1 MPAEDN
7 KEKRRRMVEEV
18 RNAVFSLSDEE
29 LEKKKQGVVKR
40 LFDFAN
46 YLESKIAMLYYP
58 MDELEF
64 DIETVFRE
72 SIKNGKVLTF
82 PYFKD
87 KKDNIK
93 FYKVDNLKQ
102 HLVKD
107 ENGFMVPDIKKCREI
122 PDEYIDI
129 AVIPGLAFDEKGGRI
144 ASDGGEYDRLISM
157 LPITTRKI
165 SLGFEEQMVSQ
176 IPMESRKKYVD
187 MIITDERVIYKI

>member
-1 MPAEDN
+1 M
-7 KEKRRRMVEEV
+7 
-18 RNAVFSLSDEE
+18 
-29 LEKKKQGVVKR
+29 
-40 LFDFAN
+40 
-46 YLESKIAMLYYP
+46 ESKIAMLYYP

-64 DIETVFRE
+64 NIDQVFKE
-72 SIKNGKVLTF
+72 SVKKGKVITF
-82 PYFKD
+82 PFFKD

-93 FYKVDNLKQ
+93 FFKVDNLKQ
-102 HLVKD
+102 QLVKD

-144 ASDGGEYDRLISM
+144 ASDNGEYDRLISM

>member
-72 SIKNGKVLTF
+72 SLKNGKVLTF

>member
-64 DIETVFRE
+64 DIETVFKE
-72 SIKNGKVLTF
+72 SLKKGKVITF
-82 PYFKD
+82 PFFKD

-107 ENGFMVPDIKKCREI
+107 ESGFMVPDIKKCREI

-144 ASDGGEYDRLISM
+144 ASDNGEYDRLISL

-187 MIITDERVIYKI
+187 MIITDQRVIYKI

>member
-72 SIKNGKVLTF
+72 SLKNGKVLTF

-165 SLGFEEQMVSQ
+165 SLVFEEQMVSQ

>member
-46 YLESKIAMLYYP
+46 YMESKIAMLYYP

-64 DIETVFRE
+64 NIDQVFKE
-72 SIKNGKVLTF
+72 SVKKGKVITF
-82 PYFKD
+82 PFFKD

-93 FYKVDNLKQ
+93 FFKVDNLKQ
-102 HLVKD
+102 QLVKD

-144 ASDGGEYDRLISM
+144 ASDNGEYDRLISM

>member
-29 LEKKKQGVVKR
+29 LEKKKQGVVKK

-64 DIETVFRE
+64 DIEIVFKE
-72 SIKNGKVLTF
+72 SLKKGKVITF

-107 ENGFMVPDIKKCREI
+107 DSGFMVPDIKKCREI

-129 AVIPGLAFDEKGGRI
+129 AVIPCLAFDEKGGRI
-144 ASDGGEYDRLISM
+144 ASDNGEYDRLISM